1 MFVATCGARLLA
13 VLLAIQAPQYEAP
26 LLTLPERAAL
36 ARPLLLH
43 AEAVAPADDPAN
55 RALLLYRAA
64 GAWLDLDRSHAV
76 ELDRQCCAAARLVES
91 KSLRKDVERDILYDL
106 LPLSPSAFLDLTSQ
120 AEPETQ
126 NYLYRAAIN
135 FSLTQGDLPGAIKA
149 FDQASAAGLFSS

>member
-43 AEAVAPADDPAN
+43 AEAVVPADDLAT

-64 GAWLDLDRSHAV
+64 GAWLDLDRTHAV
-76 ELDRQCCAAARLVES
+76 ELDRQAFAAARLIES

-106 LPLSPSAFLDLTSQ
+106 LPLSPSAFLDLPSHPHP
-120 AEPETQ
+120 EPQDPLSRPAT
-126 NYLYRAAIN
+126 N
-135 FSLTQGDLPGAIKA
+135 FSLPQAACPDPTTP
-149 FDQASAAGLFSS
+149 FDRR